1 MSVKE
6 LKRLK
11 EVVAK
16 VCGTTVEVMET
27 RSRYAAP
34 ALARQ
39 VAMYYV
45 TTLGETLEVT
55 GEMFNR
61 HHTNVL
67 YARNKIAD
75 MREVD
80 PWVQNVMREVEDI
93 MPELVEV
100 VKCG

>member
-1 MSVKE
+1 
-6 LKRLK
+6 
-11 EVVAK
+11 
-16 VCGTTVEVMET
+16 
-27 RSRYAAP
+27 
-34 ALARQ
+34 
-39 VAMYYV
+39 
-45 TTLGETLEVT
+45 
-55 GEMFNR
+55 MFNR

-93 MPELVEV
+93 MPELREV